1 MNTDLGQ
8 VHTYEASFLVRP
20 AEGIER
26 DTAAIRAVA
35 QRHGFIPGT
44 TRRGY

>member
-1 MNTDLGQ
+1 MSGETTAQ
-8 VHTYEASFLVRP
+8 VYVNASFLVRP

-26 DTAAIRAVA
+26 EAEKPIALEEER
-35 QRHGFIPGT
+35 FIPGT